1 MYSEFIGK
9 GIDGSVFKITDD
21 ENKVFIFKASN
32 RKKRIEYEEYIH
44 IHIYDKINCKKYI
57 VKPIELTSI
66 IKKEILKLVEF
77 KYGYAME
84 YINGV
89 TLYETLKMMTNANGK
104 EYNIIRKQLIGAF
117 TCLWK
122 NGFIHGD
129 SHMKNILVYV
139 SSRGLIKIKI
149 IDFGFSK
156 SFLVPAKLNTKEEL
170 LQWFKEGWPEIL
182 KQRRVK
188 KGNPDSMYININFLP
203 VFAKSHKNLLKDKNI
218 QWSSLK

>member
-1 MYSEFIGK
+1 MHSEFIGK

-32 RKKRIEYEEYIH
+32 RKKNIEYEEYIH
-44 IHIYDKINCKKYI
+44 FHIYDKINCKKYI
-57 VKPIELTSI
+57 VKPMKLSPI
-66 IKKEILKLVEF
+66 IKKEILKLVKF

-84 YINGV
+84 YIKGV
-89 TLYETLKMMTNANGK
+89 TLHRAFQMITNGK
-104 EYNIIRKQLIGAF
+104 EYNIIRKQLVESF

-139 SSRGLIKIKI
+139 SSRDLIKIKI

-156 SFLVPAKLNTKEEL
+156 SFSVPAKLNTKEEL
-170 LQWFKEGWPEIL
+170 LQWFKEGWPVIL
-182 KQRRVK
+182 KQKRIK

-203 VFAKSHKNLLKDKNI
+203 VFAKSHKNLLKDKNK
-218 QWSSLK
+218 QWSSLI